1 MSMMQRAPRAYWR
14 TTGGSLADLPNPILT
29 DPATDWGRVWGRLCL
44 GWEGDH
50 LGGAYAQ
57 IRQVAIKRGLHPE
70 HLYGD
75 MARYA
80 ARRAEREEQARLR
93 RSPRF
98 QQSDDE
104 WRRRLR
110 GR

>member
-1 MSMMQRAPRAYWR
+1 MSMMRPALRAYWR
-14 TTGGSLADLPNPILT
+14 TTGGSLADLINPT
-29 DPATDWGRVWGRLCL
+29 DPAADWGRVWGRLCL

-50 LGGAYAQ
+50 LGGAHAQ
-57 IRQVAIKRGLHPE
+57 IRQVAVKHGLHPE

-80 ARRAEREEQARLR
+80 ARWAEREEQARLR
-93 RSPRF
+93 RAPRF

-104 WRRRLR
+104 WLRRLR